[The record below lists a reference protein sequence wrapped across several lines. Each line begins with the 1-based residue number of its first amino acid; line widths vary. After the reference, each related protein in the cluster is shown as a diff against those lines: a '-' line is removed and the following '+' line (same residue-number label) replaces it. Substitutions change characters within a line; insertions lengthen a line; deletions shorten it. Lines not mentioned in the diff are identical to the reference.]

1 MFYFISYL
9 NSSTLFF
16 KLINNYFTLNLHI
29 DCSVALTSLSYYGLR
44 CEHGSSADSVLFLN
58 LGVKLKY
65 VAEKDWT
72 TGQNGEI
79 GKIPTSESNV
89 QSIPSLLDF
98 NSQNIGNHNQMSV
111 STVWKLYKSL
121 KMIDTSSCFHYC
133 KQLGF
138 VYLKSFLWQSLFNF
152 S

>member
-89 QSIPSLLDF
+89 HRLLSSPSSFFVFLHYQQARNLDFFLTLNTHIDLKALCIIPS
-98 NSQNIGNHNQMSV
+98 
-111 STVWKLYKSL
+111 
-121 KMIDTSSCFHYC
+121 
-133 KQLGF
+133 KQL
-138 VYLKSFLWQSLFNF
+138 KSMLS
-152 S
+152 